1 MFFHILILV
10 FALCLDTF
18 VASTAYG
25 TNQIRLSH
33 KQIAVFNIIC
43 CFCLGISLMFGTF
56 LDSQIPETFTKEIC
70 FLSFLFL
77 GFVRLFDSAIC
88 HYLQQH
94 KFIHKNTS
102 FTLSHLNLM
111 IDIYIDPV
119 KADIDQN
126 QCLSWKEVIFFS
138 LAMSIDSLFTGIM
151 AAFLKVSI
159 LITLITTFIVGELF
173 TYLGLFI
180 GHKISSHCPKDLT
193 WIGGILFI
201 LLAFL
206 KVN

>member
-1 MFFHILILV
+1 MVFHIFILV
-10 FALCLDTF
+10 SALCLDTF

-33 KQIAVFNIIC
+33 KQITVFNGIC
-43 CFCLGISLMFGTF
+43 CLCLGISLLFGTF

-70 FLSFLFL
+70 FISFLFL
-77 GFVRLFDSAIC
+77 GCLRLFDSGIC
-88 HYLQQH
+88 HYLQHH

-102 FTLSHLNLM
+102 LTLSHLNLI

-119 KADIDQN
+119 EADTDHN

-159 LITLITTFIVGELF
+159 PMTIATAFFIGELF
-173 TYLGLFI
+173 TYLGLYI

-193 WIGGILFI
+193 WLGGILFI

-206 KVN
+206 KTN

>member
-10 FALCLDTF
+10 SALCLDTF

-25 TNQIRLSH
+25 TNQIKLSH
-33 KQIAVFNIIC
+33 QQIAVFNGIC
-43 CFCLGISLMFGTF
+43 CLCLGVSLLFGTF

-77 GFVRLFDSAIC
+77 GCLRLFHSAIC
-88 HYLQQH
+88 HYLKYH

-102 FTLSHLNLM
+102 FSLSNLNLM

-119 KADIDQN
+119 EADTDHN
-126 QCLSWKEVIFFS
+126 QQLSWKEVIFLS

-151 AAFLKVSI
+151 AAFLKISI
-159 LITLITTFIVGELF
+159 PITMLTTFLVGECF

-180 GHKISSHCPKDLT
+180 GHKISTRCPKDLT
-193 WIGGILFI
+193 WLGGILFI

-206 KVN
+206 KTS